1 MVLVML
7 KASWPPPPSWLLLH
21 VLVVVA
27 ATKVGHSPVVV
38 IAEIRSSSG
47 AAVSDIVHPLSSLKI
62 PVQLS
67 GLERTPRSSV
77 SSVQSLGGDVV
88 VLPCAKNILVARVE
102 AISAVLVTI
111 IVIVP
116 GGETVLWII
125 PADVVVACNFVVSCV
140 IPASA
145 DCSSCCLLPAQLRC
159 IGDHLA
165 VKI

>member
-1 MVLVML
+1 M
-7 KASWPPPPSWLLLH
+7 PPGSSPPSWLLLH
-21 VLVVVA
+21 VLVVVT

-67 GLERTPRSSV
+67 GLERTPRSS
-77 SSVQSLGGDVV
+77 
-88 VLPCAKNILVARVE
+88 VARVE

-165 VKI
+165 IKI